1 MPFSYRPLGRATLT
15 APLVSFQVERSPTRS
30 SSILDLPPLC
40 PSHQRTETV
49 SGTEVWRGSI
59 LRDCILY
66 LCDGF
71 SSARRSY
78 RQRGD
83 DIGER
88 GSIGYIERLMFVTES
103 LSGWHV
109 ARYWWDDRDGWM
121 RFFFFLR
128 ERYKLGRWRIAFYS
142 QLFWRINNLGT
153 IRNNN
158 PINHLIILLNIQ
170 SWKIWS
176 FFSLTFD
183 YFLSWLHCSSSL
195 WIFILKYLKIST
207 NYFECTAQIYF
218 ISLLSMSSFQ
228 SG

>member
-121 RFFFFLR
+121 RFFFFFW

-153 IRNNN
+153 TRNNNN
-158 PINHLIILLNIQ
+158 PIKYSILENMIIFFTNFWLFSLLT
-170 SWKIWS
+170 SLF
-176 FFSLTFD
+176 FFSMNL
-183 YFLSWLHCSSSL
+183 YF
-195 WIFILKYLKIST
+195 KISQ
-207 NYFECTAQIYF
+207 NFD
-218 ISLLSMSSFQ
+218 
-228 SG
+228 